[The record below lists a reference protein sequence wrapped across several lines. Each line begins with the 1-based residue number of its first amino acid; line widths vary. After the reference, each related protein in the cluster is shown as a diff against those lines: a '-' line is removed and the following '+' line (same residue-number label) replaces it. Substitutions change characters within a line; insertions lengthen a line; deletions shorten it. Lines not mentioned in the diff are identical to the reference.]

1 MSLLVGD
8 EESVFLRD
16 NFNFFIISIFISVLF
31 SGETNLLTN
40 KGFIF
45 GVILVAVLFSVYKA
59 DGATANLL
67 GDLLLSSSL
76 IIFKA
81 VLFFG
86 EPFTES

>member
-1 MSLLVGD
+1 L
-8 EESVFLRD
+8 
-16 NFNFFIISIFISVLF
+16 
-31 SGETNLLTN
+31 
-40 KGFIF
+40 IF